1 MFIST
6 ASDHKEIDIL
16 FYHVMYLN
24 CNSKHCFMMNY
35 TIDVLL
41 HGQKLR
47 VIKVIVLT
55 GNLSYMGYGTRMI
68 GFKL

>member
-1 MFIST
+1 MHENRDCST
-6 ASDHKEIDIL
+6 VAGRANAVAGVI
-16 FYHVMYLN
+16 VCA
-24 CNSKHCFMMNY
+24 CNCFMMNY